1 MTEKA
6 KKSRMGETA
15 VNFGILQST
24 APGAAGAEPPPQGKA
39 EPALEQPAAP
49 KGDKAAKAAHVPKQT
64 APAKGEGKKQA
75 PATPRVKPSDASKAK
90 GAGPGN
96 PFGYAVGPTWP
107 LVGYEKPFLVPISED
122 QGRAAAALSVRIPL
136 DLNRTVEL
144 HCAKLGVKNLSE
156 WVREAMARQL
166 ALEQQHLSKK

>member
-1 MTEKA
+1 MSEKG
-6 KKSRMGETA
+6 KKSRMGDGNP
-15 VNFGILQST
+15 VNFSILQST
-24 APGAAGAEPPPQGKA
+24 APGAAAVEPQQKA
-39 EPALEQPAAP
+39 QNEAAP
-49 KGDKAAKAAHVPKQT
+49 DAPPTPKSVKPVKPVSAAKAATPVKVGG
-64 APAKGEGKKQA
+64 AKQA
-75 PATPRVKPSDASKAK
+75 PAPGVTPKKKEVADSE
-90 GAGPGN
+90 N

-107 LVGYEKPFLVPISED
+107 LVGYDKPFLVPTAED
-122 QGRAAAALSVRIPL
+122 QGRAAAALSIRIPL

>member
-1 MTEKA
+1 MIEKA
-6 KKSRMGETA
+6 KKSRMGEGNP
-15 VNFGILQST
+15 VNFSILQST
-24 APGAAGAEPPPQGKA
+24 TPGSVPGTVAVEP
-39 EPALEQPAAP
+39 EQQAQA
-49 KGDKAAKAAHVPKQT
+49 V
-64 APAKGEGKKQA
+64 A
-75 PATPRVKPSDASKAK
+75 PATPKAAKPAKAPAVKAVAPIKGGGLKQSPALTGSKKSETAD
-90 GAGPGN
+90 PEN

-107 LVGYEKPFLVPISED
+107 LVGYDKPFLVQIAED

-156 WVREAMARQL
+156 WIREAMARQL